1 LNYVQIWV
9 SQTKKAFQKE
19 SLSLASIG
27 LMLQPDSN
35 HRDWNPTQRCK
46 DSKGFGFTNLFPWE

>member
-1 LNYVQIWV
+1 M
-9 SQTKKAFQKE
+9 E

-35 HRDWNPTQRCK
+35 HRDWNPTQRYK
-46 DSKGFGFTNLFPWE
+46 DSKAFRTCRLFKKNQGKTIPKEHTWHSGQR

>member
-1 LNYVQIWV
+1 LFDLSV
-9 SQTKKAFQKE
+9 SQTKKAFQTE

-35 HRDWNPTQRCK
+35 RRDWNPTQQDK
-46 DSKGFGFTNLFPWE
+46 DSKGF